1 MGGIPL
7 GGVAARLRETIDE
20 NREYTV
26 VRNDN
31 LFRASFV
38 DRHVFSTEYGRARA
52 LLADL
57 LAAYDGVPVDEA
69 VRGAWAD
76 GPLGESWVVSSSEP
90 TPGPAPRPD
99 AALRLLRRDL
109 RLVHGVGPALES
121 RLARR
126 GYAGIDDLVW
136 HRRLAPAA
144 QWALEAL
151 DSGDPSRIAR
161 FCADRRGRSHPDF
174 FLAAEL
180 HDEAEH
186 IYLDLETLGLFSRPV
201 ILFGLARLRDGRIE
215 VEQHLVR
222 DPAYERGALAA
233 ALAALGDAALL
244 ISFNGRS
251 FDVPY
256 LAERAAYYGLD
267 HAVPAHHLDLLP
279 IARRLWRDRLPDCR
293 LSTVEAGVLG
303 HERPL
308 DDLPSAMVPE
318 FYTAYHRTG
327 NPGPLL
333 PILAHN
339 REDLIS
345 MVRLVA
351 RLREVCHAG

>member
-1 MGGIPL
+1 MGVPFES
-7 GGVAARLRETIDE
+7 VATRLRETIDR

-26 VRNDN
+26 VGNDN
-31 LFRASFV
+31 IFRASFV
-38 DRHVFSTEYGRARA
+38 DRHVFSGEHGRARA
-52 LLADL
+52 LLAGL
-57 LAAYDGVPVDEA
+57 LEEYDGVPVEEA
-69 VRGAWAD
+69 VPGNWAD
-76 GPLGESWVVSSSEP
+76 GPLGASWIVSSSEP
-90 TPGPAPRPD
+90 APGPAPRPD
-99 AALRLLRRDL
+99 AALRLLHRDL

-126 GYAGIDDLVW
+126 GYGALDDLVW

-144 QWALEAL
+144 HRALEAL
-151 DSGDPSRIAR
+151 DSGDPARIAR
-161 FCADRRGRSHPDF
+161 FCADRRGRSHPDV

-180 HDEAEH
+180 HDETEH
-186 IYLDLETLGLFSRPV
+186 VYFDLETLGLFSRPV
-201 ILFGLARLRDGRIE
+201 ILFGIARLHSGRIE

-222 DPAYERGALAA
+222 DPVHERSALAA
-233 ALAALGDAALL
+233 ALVSLGRGRLL
-244 ISFNGRS
+244 VSFNGRS

-279 IARRLWRDRLPDCR
+279 ISRRLWRDRLPDCR
-293 LSTVEAGVLG
+293 LCSIEAGVLG
-303 HERPL
+303 HERI

-318 FYTAYHRTG
+318 FYTTYHRTG
-327 NPGPLL
+327 NPGPLV

-339 REDLIS
+339 REDLVS

-351 RLREVCHAG
+351 RLREVCHVD

>member
-1 MGGIPL
+1 MVGVPL
-7 GGVAARLRETIDE
+7 GRVATRLRETIDR

-26 VRNDN
+26 VGNDN
-31 LFRASFV
+31 IFRASFV
-38 DRHVFSTEYGRARA
+38 DRHVFSGEHGRARA
-52 LLADL
+52 LLAGL
-57 LAAYDGVPVDEA
+57 LEEYDGVPVEEA
-69 VRGAWAD
+69 VRGDWAD
-76 GPLGESWVVSSSEP
+76 GPLGASWVVSSSEP
-90 TPGPAPRPD
+90 APGPAPRPD
-99 AALRLLRRDL
+99 AALRLLHRDL

-126 GYAGIDDLVW
+126 GYGALDDLLW

-144 QWALEAL
+144 RRALETL
-151 DSGDPSRIAR
+151 DSHDPARIAR
-161 FCADRRGRSHPDF
+161 FCADRRGRSHPDV

-186 IYLDLETLGLFSRPV
+186 VYFDLETLGLFSRPV
-201 ILFGLARLRDGRIE
+201 ILFGIARLHDGRIQ
-215 VEQHLVR
+215 VEQHLVH
-222 DPAYERGALAA
+222 DPVHERSALAA
-233 ALAALGDAALL
+233 ALASLGRGRLL
-244 ISFNGRS
+244 VSFNGRS

-279 IARRLWRDRLPDCR
+279 ISRRLWRDRLSDCR
-293 LSTVEAGVLG
+293 LCSIEAGVLG
-303 HERPL
+303 HERT

-327 NPGPLL
+327 NPGPLV

-339 REDLIS
+339 REDLVS

-351 RLREVCHAG
+351 RLREVCHGG

>member
-1 MGGIPL
+1 MVGVPL
-7 GGVAARLRETIDE
+7 GGVAARLRETIDG

-38 DRHVFSTEYGRARA
+38 DRHVFSSEYGRART

-69 VRGAWAD
+69 VQGAWTD

-90 TPGPAPRPD
+90 APGPAPRPE

-109 RLVHGVGPALES
+109 RLVYGVGPALES

-144 QWALEAL
+144 QWALDAL
-151 DSGDPSRIAR
+151 DSGDPGRIAR

-186 IYLDLETLGLFSRPV
+186 VYLDLETLGLFSRPV
-201 ILFGLARLRDGRIE
+201 ILFGIARLRNGRVE

-222 DPAYERGALAA
+222 DPAHERGALAA
-233 ALAALGDAALL
+233 ALAALGDAGLL
-244 ISFNGRS
+244 VSFNGRS

-279 IARRLWRDRLPDCR
+279 IVRKLWRDRLPDCR
-293 LSTVEAGVLG
+293 LCTVEAGVLG
-303 HERPL
+303 RERT

-327 NPGPLL
+327 NPGPLV

-339 REDLIS
+339 REDLVS

>member
-1 MGGIPL
+1 MGVPL
-7 GGVAARLRETIDE
+7 GRVATRLRETIDR

-26 VRNDN
+26 VGNDN
-31 LFRASFV
+31 IFRASFV
-38 DRHVFSTEYGRARA
+38 DRHVFSGEHGRARA
-52 LLADL
+52 LLAGL
-57 LAAYDGVPVDEA
+57 LEEYDGVPVEEA
-69 VRGAWAD
+69 VRGDWAD
-76 GPLGESWVVSSSEP
+76 GPLGASWVVSSSEP
-90 TPGPAPRPD
+90 APGPAPRPD
-99 AALRLLRRDL
+99 AALRLLHRDL

-126 GYAGIDDLVW
+126 GYGALDDLLW

-144 QWALEAL
+144 RRALETL
-151 DSGDPSRIAR
+151 DSRDPARIAR
-161 FCADRRGRSHPDF
+161 FCADRRGRSHPDV

-186 IYLDLETLGLFSRPV
+186 VYFDLETLGLFSRPV
-201 ILFGLARLRDGRIE
+201 ILFGIARLHDGRIQ
-215 VEQHLVR
+215 VEQHLVH
-222 DPAYERGALAA
+222 DPVHERSALAA
-233 ALAALGDAALL
+233 ALASLGRGRLL
-244 ISFNGRS
+244 VSFNGRS

-279 IARRLWRDRLPDCR
+279 ISRRLWRDRLSDCR
-293 LSTVEAGVLG
+293 LCSIEAGVLG
-303 HERPL
+303 HERT

-327 NPGPLL
+327 NPGPLV

-339 REDLIS
+339 REDLVS

-351 RLREVCHAG
+351 RLREVCHGG